1 MNIREIKLALTV
13 GLMNLKSGNSLNTIK
28 DLMQNFVEQV
38 GALLGVQV
46 LNDSFLDNQHSIQ
59 RLALQYENCTLSIDL
74 IQNNST
80 NTQHVNRFEL
90 V

>member
-13 GLMNLKSGNSLNTIK
+13 GLMNLKSGNSLKTIQE
-28 DLMQNFVEQV
+28 LMQNFVEQV
-38 GALLGVQV
+38 GVFLGAQV
-46 LNDSFLDNQHSIQ
+46 LKNGFLDQERSIQ
-59 RLALQYENCTLSIDL
+59 TLALQYENCTLSIDL

-80 NTQHVNRFEL
+80 NTQYVNRFEL